1 MWVARVKWVLLVVVV
16 VATVALGLGMQLAGL
31 WVPQQSIDPNV
42 HQQHLLVALTSALE
56 GAQLSQFEDA
66 LWELGC
72 TEATDLAEVQ
82 EEELVAMGMKKIE
95 AKRLMRLAQRVS
107 E

>member
-1 MWVARVKWVLLVVVV
+1 MSAQFNTTASSGFDVK
-16 VATVALGLGMQLAGL
+16 APSAQPAA
-31 WVPQQSIDPNV
+31 VPASMASD
-42 HQQHLLVALTSALE
+42 LTSALE

-66 LWELGC
+66 LRELGC